1 MERIDL
7 FKAFYTQESKY
18 YADKLDKYEQG
29 AKYSFNFWA
38 GFLGL
43 IWFCYRKLYVQA
55 IVLFL
60 LTFVLATITGIVLW
74 LIIPDKQ
81 LIASYNNAILWTLS
95 FVILGF
101 LGNALYI
108 KKSKKIVEDFI
119 SKNEIENI
127 QNSMTSELR
136 EKGGTSTTAAI
147 VCVGILAVLHILSKL
162 IT

>member
-29 AKYSFNFWA
+29 IKYSFNFWA

-55 IVLFL
+55 IVLLL
-60 LTFVLATITGIVLW
+60 LTFVLSILTVLMLW
-74 LIIPDKQ
+74 LIIPDEQ
-81 LIASYNNAILWTLS
+81 IIAPFNKAIIWSLS
-95 FVILGF
+95 FVILGY
-101 LGNALYI
+101 LGNALYL

-119 SKNEIENI
+119 SKNDIENI
-127 QNSMTSELR
+127 NNSMTSELR
-136 EKGGTSTTAAI
+136 EKGGTSMTAAL
-147 VCVGILAVLHILSKL
+147 VCAGILIALQLLSKL